1 MRIWRCVLFLA
12 FVFICAAGWGL
23 SPAAREKILQLKEKY
38 RQENAVAGSTDFRE
52 TARQLREKLQRQA
65 DKKLPA
71 EAVDATAFSTAAV
84 AREPQTGLPPAGE
97 TPQATTQPSAEAAP
111 VGPQNQNRPPGML
124 AEKYDHMP
132 AEPEPERAGGQRA
145 YSPQQSGTANQR
157 HGLGE
162 FILAFVVLIVLA
174 SLTGNLAGL
183 VRPGAG
189 CVQELLLLACGGA
202 LLLAIGMLVV
212 EIWTNFMPFLLI
224 LGFCMLLPK
233 GLGKSLGEGFGCLV
247 TLVTLV
253 IVIFAMPFIVGGD
266 LLLLLVCPFLFF
278 LFSGRR

>member
-12 FVFICAAGWGL
+12 FVLVCAAGWGL

-38 RQENAVAGSTDFRE
+38 RHENAAAGSTDFRE
-52 TARQLREKLQRQA
+52 TARQLREKLQRQT

-71 EAVDATAFSTAAV
+71 EAVDTTAFTPAAV
-84 AREPQTGLPPAGE
+84 AREPQTGLLPAGE
-97 TPQATTQPSAEAAP
+97 TPQTTKQPPAETAL
-111 VGPQNQNRPPGML
+111 VGPQNPNRPPGLL

-132 AEPEPERAGGQRA
+132 AEPETERAGGQRA

-157 HGLGE
+157 HGFGE
-162 FILAFVVLIVLA
+162 FIVVFVVLIVLA

-183 VRPGAG
+183 VRPGG
-189 CVQELLLLACGGA
+189 GGVQEFLLLACGGA
-202 LLLAIGMLVV
+202 LLLAIGVLVV

-224 LGFCMLLPK
+224 LGFCMLWPK
-233 GLGKSLGEGFGCLV
+233 GLEKSLGEGLGCLV
-247 TLVTLV
+247 TLA
-253 IVIFAMPFIVGGD
+253 IVIFAMPFIIGGD
-266 LLLLLVCPFLFF
+266 LLLLLVCPVLFF